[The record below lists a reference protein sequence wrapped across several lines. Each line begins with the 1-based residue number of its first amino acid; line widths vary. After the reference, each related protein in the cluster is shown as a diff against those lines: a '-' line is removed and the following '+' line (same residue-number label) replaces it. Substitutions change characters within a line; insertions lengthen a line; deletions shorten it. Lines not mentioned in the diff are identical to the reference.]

1 MKPGE
6 TTWPPASIFSIPL
19 PFTLPTSTI
28 VSSLIPTSPKNQ
40 GLPVPSTRRPFS
52 ITRSSTAAA
61 YRTFPRAATCV
72 SSTTPSSLRRYTS
85 SCRFTVLQMWL
96 GTICNVSPTSRSQ
109 SSSIESIPCSS
120 VSLSSTASG
129 YPTTWPYPSRLS
141 GSAPGATSVAKVLL
155 PPSMMARSLVGLLTT
170 VHTTTAAQSSSEQA
184 PSRACIL
191 S

>member
-6 TTWPPASIFSIPL
+6 TTCPPASIVSSLL

-28 VSSLIPTSPKNQ
+28 VPALIPTFPKKQ
-40 GLPVPSTRRPFS
+40 GFPVPSTTRPFS
-52 ITRSSTAAA
+52 STRSNTEVP
-61 YRTFPRAATCV
+61 YRTFPRASTRV
-72 SSTTPSSLRRYTS
+72 SSTPPSPQAMYTS

-96 GTICNVSPTSRSQ
+96 GMICNVSTTSSSQ
-109 SSSIESIPCSS
+109 SSSTESIPCSS

-129 YPTTWPYPSRLS
+129 YPTTWPYPSRFS
-141 GSAPGATSVAKVLL
+141 GSAPGPTSVAKVLL
-155 PPSMMARSLVGLLTT
+155 PPSMMARSSAGLLTA
-170 VHTTTAAQSSSEQA
+170 VHTTTAAHSSSEQA